1 MKREI
6 IFYIYLKNALS
17 FVTDIGDPKVQFQW
31 DSEILDFVE
40 SLEYHGHGKTMNL
53 LRGPGFLGTGK
64 GGTKTFNWASW
75 NWPLPGKTTRKKHC
89 TGYTNDSG
97 IHKNLLRSFLELAG
111 TENTQIVPLV
121 DNDTV
126 RVVPVTIQKDGM
138 ALKPEM
144 QVDARQGKVIGTTDA
159 INYKYIRENPNRDP
173 EKLKNLF
180 VTETEC
186 YCATTL
192 DGK

>member
-1 MKREI
+1 M
-6 IFYIYLKNALS
+6 
-17 FVTDIGDPKVQFQW
+17 T
-31 DSEILDFVE
+31 
-40 SLEYHGHGKTMNL
+40 
-53 LRGPGFLGTGK
+53 
-64 GGTKTFNWASW
+64 
-75 NWPLPGKTTRKKHC
+75 
-89 TGYTNDSG
+89 DSG

-138 ALKPEM
+138 ALKPGM

-173 EKLKNLF
+173 EKLNNLF
-180 VTETEC
+180 VTETMLLC
-186 YCATTL
+186 HDARWTSDATHWCRLYPSKVRWRVHIQIPGREGSVQRNVSSPL
-192 DGK
+192 DIVPNTSHQWCFAVFESQCLQFHVP